1 MVVFLLETE
10 VLLAPGAGALRQPL
24 GQVRT
29 GPGPPQIGA
38 AGLFHSD
45 PRGKRLATG
54 LLLCSGGGRPEA

>member
-29 GPGPPQIGA
+29 GPGPPQVGA
-38 AGLFHSD
+38 AGILHSD
-45 PRGKRLATG
+45 PRGKRPATG
-54 LLLCSGGGRPEA
+54 ATTGFGGRPT